1 MKSVFEGDGFG
12 LEPNGLEEDSMFSEK
27 QVNGLL
33 QSGQEMTKWKKFPK
47 GGKKKKN
54 DISCWSKAGQEKG
67 HWELVEC
74 A

>member
-33 QSGQEMTKWKKFPK
+33 
-47 GGKKKKN
+47 
-54 DISCWSKAGQEKG
+54 
-67 HWELVEC
+67 
-74 A
+74 